1 MKFAIHK
8 LGYAENKI
16 IVHGWSIG
24 GYTATWAA
32 MNYPSIHSLV
42 NNLINVKI
50 KILDLNF
57 NVQLR
62 LIVAFRRN
70 F

>member
-8 LGYAENKI
+8 LGFAENKI

-24 GYTATWAA
+24 GYTASWAA

-42 NNLINVKI
+42 RISIIFSFK
-50 KILDLNF
+50 
-57 NVQLR
+57 
-62 LIVAFRRN
+62 
-70 F
+70 

>member
-24 GYTATWAA
+24 GYTASWAA

-42 NNLINVKI
+42 CTI
-50 KILDLNF
+50 KTFKSN
-57 NVQLR
+57 
-62 LIVAFRRN
+62 RN
-70 F
+70 FFTSR